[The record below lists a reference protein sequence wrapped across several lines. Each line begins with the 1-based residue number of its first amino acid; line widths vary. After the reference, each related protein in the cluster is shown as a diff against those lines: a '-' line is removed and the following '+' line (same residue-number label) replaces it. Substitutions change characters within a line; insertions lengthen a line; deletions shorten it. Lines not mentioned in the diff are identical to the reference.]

1 MNWAFW
7 EVPADL
13 SPRARLV
20 LLAMADYANEE
31 NQCWPA
37 YDKLQQKCGFA
48 RATVAKALTELIECG
63 LIERVRRRADDV
75 QISNLYTLKMSKK
88 PREELSSHPSST
100 LSSHPS
106 STLSSHGYTVT
117 QRQNPNTKP
126 KSKEGETAE
135 ETSEETSEAEVE
147 FPAELNT
154 PEFQTQWKAYEA
166 YRREN
171 RFRPLK
177 PSSVKAKLKEM
188 SDWGHAQALQAIND
202 TIANGWQGIFP
213 PKTPPNTPPQFP
225 PFAARAPRAPTTQE
239 EVPRKTPWQIK
250 TQIDAIDARRKE
262 LERHRAEAAGGEV
275 IWDNQTA
282 RKEYYELRDKRKKL
296 NEELINL

>member
-37 YDKLQQKCGFA
+37 YNKLQQKCGIS
-48 RATVAKALTELIECG
+48 RPTISKAINELIEFG
-63 LIERVRRRADDV
+63 LIARVRRRADDV
-75 QISNLYTLKMSKK
+75 QMSNLYLLKMSKN
-88 PREELSSHPSST
+88 PREELSKP
-100 LSSHPS
+100 LSKP
-106 STLSSHGYTVT
+106 LSKDGFTVT
-117 QRQNPNTKP
+117 QRKNPNTEP
-126 KSKEGETAE
+126 KSKEGEIFE
-135 ETSEETSEAEVE
+135 ETSEEAIEAEVE

-225 PFAARAPRAPTTQE
+225 PFAARAPRAPENRE